1 MYVYSYCDDEF
12 VKVSMSSIRFLTEQ
26 LGNFIA
32 VYEKK
37 ILLVSDE
44 DKEKFNRLKEI
55 YSMLKNQRYDL
66 LINNP
71 SYVINFEID
80 DEEYLPG
87 YYPIWMFS
95 MLRRIPIIFDF
106 HIYIINMNKEEG
118 MLDAIW

>member
-1 MYVYSYCDDEF
+1 MYVYSYCDEEF

-55 YSMLKNQRYDL
+55 YSMLRNQRYDL
-66 LINNP
+66 LMNNP

-87 YYPIWMFS
+87 YYPI
-95 MLRRIPIIFDF
+95 
-106 HIYIINMNKEEG
+106 
-118 MLDAIW
+118 

>member
-1 MYVYSYCDDEF
+1 MYVYSYCDEEF

-55 YSMLKNQRYDL
+55 YSMLRNQRYDL
-66 LINNP
+66 LMNNP

-87 YYPIWMFS
+87 YYSIWMFS